1 MSKFGK
7 IITIDL
13 SSGQIDQEEVS
24 AAAVLKSLGGLGTN
38 VEALYCHAQT
48 RMDPFDPNNL
58 LTVSRGLLT
67 GTVAPSSA
75 RVHINT
81 LSPQSGLIGSSN
93 VGGFLG
99 FRMYSLDIFS
109 MVFKGKADQPVYL
122 YAGPESIEIRDAQ
135 DLWGLDT
142 RAAEESLLKAVGK
155 DNADTLVIGPAGE
168 KGALYACIMAG
179 WDHAAGRTGLGA
191 VMGAKN
197 LKAIVLK
204 AESKKEKMTPEQA
217 GIVREYVSRMK
228 KSVARYKEFSAWGSS
243 YDIMETHKMGMLGTR
258 NYQDHH
264 LDNVEL
270 IDGHH
275 LTRFVKKK
283 TRCHRCPVSC
293 KAEIELPGG
302 QHQGFKGGRPEYE
315 TVIDLGALCGLT
327 DPEELLYL
335 SNLCNIVGL
344 DTISTG
350 SVIAFAMELYQRGI
364 LSLEDTGGIE
374 LTWGNATA
382 METLIRQIADR
393 KGLGDVLA
401 RGVKQAADIIGR
413 GASKYAYHVKGVELY
428 GGDPRG
434 LMGMALSY
442 VVSMRGGDFTS
453 VYPVPEFRYSV
464 EQAQKEFGTPEVVNA
479 AATAGTAAMVKKG
492 MTVSTVIDSLGLCK
506 VPALSIIGDFSLEME
521 SRLIAAITGLDVS
534 PEDLF
539 AAGERIINMEKIIN
553 IRQGSG
559 PGDDNLPD
567 FFLNTSFAKG
577 PIKGRTVDLAPMVA
591 DFYAT
596 MGWDENGRPT
606 EATLRKFGL
615 KIG

>member
-1 MSKFGK
+1 MS
-7 IITIDL
+7 
-13 SSGQIDQEEVS
+13 E
-24 AAAVLKSLGGLGTN
+24 AAVLKSLGGLGHN
-38 VEALYCHAQT
+38 VKALYGHAET
-48 RMDPFDPNNL
+48 RMDPLDPNNL
-58 LTVSRGLLT
+58 LVISRGLLT

-93 VGGFLG
+93 VGGFFGL
-99 FRMYSLDIFS
+99 RMYSLDIFS
-109 MVFKGKADQPVYL
+109 MVVKGKSDQPVYL
-122 YAGPESIEIRDAQ
+122 YAGPDNIEIRDAK

-168 KGALYACIMAG
+168 NGALYACIMAG

-204 AESKKEKMTPEQA
+204 ADPKKEKMTPEQA

-228 KSVARYKEFSAWGSS
+228 KSVSRYQEFSAWGSS

-258 NYQDHH
+258 NYQDHQ
-264 LDNVEL
+264 LDKVEL

-293 KAEIELPGG
+293 KAEIELSGAPYK
-302 QHQGFKGGRPEYE
+302 GFKGGRPEYE

-327 DPEELLYL
+327 NPEDLLYL

-364 LSLEDTGGIE
+364 LSLDDTGGIE
-374 LTWGNATA
+374 LTWGNAIA
-382 METLIRQIADR
+382 MEALIRQIADR

-442 VVSMRGGDFTS
+442 AVSMRGGDFTS
-453 VYPVPEFRYSV
+453 VYPVPEFRYSA
-464 EQAQKEFGTPEVVNA
+464 EQAQKEFGTPEVVNS
-479 AATAGTAAMVKKG
+479 AATAGKAAMVKKC

-534 PEDLF
+534 PEDLL

-559 PGDDNLPD
+559 PEDDNLPD
-567 FFLNTSFAKG
+567 FFLKTAFAKG

-591 DFYAT
+591 DFYT
-596 MGWDENGRPT
+596 NMGWDEYGRPT
-606 EATLRKFGL
+606 EATLQRFGL
-615 KIG
+615 KI